1 MTDVSNHKNSL
12 RRNTNPVFEKGG
24 KQDVKRILV
33 IMMIVALCLSLCAC
47 GSYRANESTKDYETQ
62 TTERPGGTTDT
73 TKNRSTGTNR
83 TDKGTGNGTTDRQTD
98 MTPDP
103 EDGYIEDG
111 SAGDGMIDGEHV
123 TPSPNAT
130 HRP

>member
-1 MTDVSNHKNSL
+1 M
-12 RRNTNPVFEKGG
+12 
-24 KQDVKRILV
+24 KRFLV
-33 IMMIVALCLSLCAC
+33 MMMIVALCLSLCAC
-47 GSYRANESTKDYETQ
+47 GSYRANQSTKDYETE

-73 TKNRSTGTNR
+73 VKNRTTGTGR
-83 TDKGTGNGTTDRQTD
+83 TDKGTGSGTADRQTD

-111 SAGDGMIDGEHV
+111 SADDGVIVGESV
-123 TPSPNAT
+123 TPSPKAT